1 MSESLTKK
9 EIDEAKKVVASSK
22 GKSSKAGSTG
32 KQIDAISA
40 IKALCGKMEGIHKVS
55 DEDETAFLSTGH
67 MGIDYILSGKWL
79 GGGIPRRKLIE
90 CFGPAASAKT
100 AMMYLLCASCQ
111 RIGGVAAVIDVEGGR
126 NKEFMEK
133 LGIDV
138 SSLLLLEPTHDG
150 QACYTIETCYR
161 KVRDFVTH
169 IRSLGFD
176 GPLFI
181 GIDSIAAVPSF
192 QEWKDAVL
200 DGKTVKEDQGRRAKL
215 IGTWQRTL
223 NSMLRSSDTTLM
235 VLNQIRERVGVMF
248 GPTEIT
254 TSGRSTEF
262 YSDCRI
268 EIRRRKTIKR
278 TTFKAASTSDEEK
291 KEKGLVRKLG
301 GFFRVSCEKSRQTA
315 PFRVCDNVEIYF
327 EHGIAP
333 LSGVFDLMLLDELAM
348 KSGGAYYSL
357 VDPASRHEAVLNEV
371 ANSKFMRK
379 DVEEGEW
386 IYEHPEFFGAS
397 STDEIKAFVAP
408 NATAH
413 RFSLALRKALRDKR
427 AALEDDSE
435 DDDPAE
441 SSALKNLKSGGKIVK
456 PKPIDIPVDETG
468 DEEEL

>member
-1 MSESLTKK
+1 MSEPLTKK
-9 EIDEAKKVVASSK
+9 EADEVKKAIASSK
-22 GKSSKAGSTG
+22 KKSVKTAGDGKSMDVLS
-32 KQIDAISA
+32 AIS
-40 IKALCGKMEGIHKVS
+40 ALCGKMDGIHKVS
-55 DEDETAFLSTGH
+55 DEDDTEFLSTGH
-67 MGIDYILSGKWL
+67 MGIDYILSGKWI
-79 GGGIPRRKLIE
+79 GGGVPRRKLIE

-100 AMMYLLCASCQ
+100 AMMYLLCAACQ
-111 RIGGVAAVIDVEGGR
+111 RIGGIAAIIDVEGGR

-133 LGIDV
+133 LGIDI
-138 SSLLLLEPTHDG
+138 SKLLLLEPTYEN
-150 QACYTIETCYR
+150 QACYTIEMCYR

-200 DGKTVKEDQGRRAKL
+200 DGKSVKEDQGRRAKI

-278 TTFKAASTSDEEK
+278 TTFKAADSSGDEK

-315 PFRVCDNVEIYF
+315 PFRVCENVEIYF

-333 LSGVFDLMLLDELAM
+333 LSGIFDLMLLDELAM
-348 KSGGAYYSL
+348 KSKGAYYSI
-357 VDPASRHEAVLNEV
+357 VDPESRHEAVLSEV
-371 ANSKFMRK
+371 ENTRFMRK
-379 DVEEGEW
+379 DIEEGDW
-386 IYEHPEFFGAS
+386 VYEHPEFFGAES
-397 STDEIKAFVAP
+397 SDEIKAFVAP

-427 AALEDDSE
+427 AALEDDEE

-456 PKPIDIPVDETG
+456 PKPVDIPVDETG
-468 DEEEL
+468 DEEL